1 VIGDRRAELL
11 GLRARDRLQG
21 RLVLLDIPD
30 FQVVARLG
38 GRTGAQDDAVEDR
51 FPQQPL
57 ILDHARVGQE
67 FLEVNPHAVGVG
79 GIGRAEIDQEHA
91 DTFRPGF
98 RRSGASN
105 GNDHGHVGAFARCT
119 ILVKTTGG
127 SLLSHPLRVGG
138 TMTVAEWCVFGTL
151 MLSLLT
157 IASVKWISFRRF
169 DNSKPRD
176 PAFYEDPIRARAL
189 GAHQN
194 GIEAFPFFAVAVLLA
209 EFRLG
214 PLRLI
219 DELAVLFLIV
229 RIAYV
234 FTYLGNRPTLR
245 SILWSVGFAINVA
258 IFFLPAIKGYLPV

>member
-1 VIGDRRAELL
+1 
-11 GLRARDRLQG
+11 
-21 RLVLLDIPD
+21 
-30 FQVVARLG
+30 
-38 GRTGAQDDAVEDR
+38 
-51 FPQQPL
+51 
-57 ILDHARVGQE
+57 
-67 FLEVNPHAVGVG
+67 
-79 GIGRAEIDQEHA
+79 
-91 DTFRPGF
+91 
-98 RRSGASN
+98 
-105 GNDHGHVGAFARCT
+105 
-119 ILVKTTGG
+119 
-127 SLLSHPLRVGG
+127 
-138 TMTVAEWCVFGTL
+138 MTVAEWCVFGAL

-157 IASVKWISFRRF
+157 ITSVKWISFRRF

-245 SILWSVGFAINVA
+245 SILWSLGFAINTA
-258 IFFLPAIKGYLPV
+258 IFFLPAVRAYLPV